1 MACSGYLPIYSPE
14 EILGQTRFN
23 SIVIQVLIYIDNE
36 LYDLSYYL
44 NLQREKENR
53 IKLKEEKKKQK
64 RKKRK
69 EILKKLISHL
79 IDLLYKLKSRF

>member
-44 NLQREKENR
+44 NLQREKET
-53 IKLKEEKKKQK
+53 KT
-64 RKKRK
+64 
-69 EILKKLISHL
+69 
-79 IDLLYKLKSRF
+79 